1 MKRLAII
8 NDDYQSDLLQ
18 LDAQS
23 VAKSVMQTLNDD
35 TNTLK
40 DLLFNDGSALMNIIQ
55 SKFIQPA
62 SDAYTQN
69 KPNYDAS
76 ALNTEVTNMSYAV
89 YNNICNI
96 IMTMNVKDLFNYFGI
111 TLTLK

>member
-35 TNTLK
+35 TNTSSISGGRK
-40 DLLFNDGSALMNIIQ
+40 
-55 SKFIQPA
+55 
-62 SDAYTQN
+62 
-69 KPNYDAS
+69 
-76 ALNTEVTNMSYAV
+76 
-89 YNNICNI
+89 
-96 IMTMNVKDLFNYFGI
+96 
-111 TLTLK
+111 